1 LTKTEEKERKSER
14 ERRKK
19 CHDRKYWGEDI
30 SDELT
35 NMMKKKKPS
44 RRRRQKKMIK
54 TCFLP
59 SVEIFIFD
67 SLVNIEVV
75 ASNVVICSGWP
86 LIQRYSWIC
95 GEVVFVS
102 SRLFSGVNA
111 IDCVVVLVDGF
122 VLFVRVIRRN
132 KCFKNRY
139 RAKQQSFSK

>member
-1 LTKTEEKERKSER
+1 MTKTEER
-14 ERRKK
+14 ENGEKK

-44 RRRRQKKMIK
+44 RRRRQGKKMIK
-54 TCFLP
+54 ICFLP